1 MSVNQQQLAEVVLTV
16 AICIFV
22 LASFA
27 GIVLGIGL
35 NISSTRTLN
44 MLRAANRR
52 VFTRKQPASMA
63 TPRDAGASA
72 QPKQRWSATTLF
84 LLGGGY
90 TVIMVLYVVEFP
102 YVIAAMSNYA
112 QPVVVEM
119 MVTFVKW
126 FLLCC
131 GVAAIA
137 VGLVKLGSAGVW
149 PALQN
154 RLNDWR
160 WSRDFRNNA
169 NEMHMTLD
177 NLVEYHPRSTGL
189 ALMLLSAFA
198 LMTALTALM
207 GA

>member
-1 MSVNQQQLAEVVLTV
+1 MSVNQYQLAEVVLTV

-27 GIVLGIGL
+27 GIAVGIGL
-35 NISSTRTLN
+35 NISSARTLD

-52 VFTRKQPASMA
+52 VFTRKQPGLMVTQAE
-63 TPRDAGASA
+63 AGASA
-72 QPKQRWSATTLF
+72 QPKHRWSATTLF

-102 YVIAAMSNYA
+102 YVIAAMSSYA

-119 MVTFVKW
+119 LVTFVKW

-131 GVAAIA
+131 GVAAIG
-137 VGLVKLGSAGVW
+137 VGCVKLGSAGLW
-149 PALQN
+149 PALQI

-160 WSRDFRNNA
+160 WSRDFRKNA

-177 NLVEYHPRSTGL
+177 NLVENHPRSTGL

-198 LMTALTALM
+198 LMTALAALM